1 LIVKTTF
8 KSHFKIKKTLFKNK
22 NKNIFVKNMIV
33 FFLFSK
39 IFFKNCTIS
48 LLFKKTKKLQTNL
61 LKAPSR
67 HKKFFHQ
74 ICFEFFFL
82 KVNFYFNFK
91 IKIPLQIINTFFQ
104 KINNI
109 FIKFGSNVLTRIK
122 FLLVVPTKPN
132 FLIL

>member
-1 LIVKTTF
+1 MIVKTTF

-22 NKNIFVKNMIV
+22 EKSIFVKNMIV

-39 IFFKNCTIS
+39 IFLRNCSIN
-48 LLFKKTKKLQTNL
+48 LLFKKVKKLQTNL

-74 ICFEFFFL
+74 VCFEFFYL
-82 KVNFYFNFK
+82 KVNFNFNFK
-91 IKIPLQIINTFFQ
+91 LKIPTHFFCVFFE

-109 FIKFGSNVLTRIK
+109 FIKFGSNTLTRVK
-122 FLLVVPTKPN
+122 FSLICPSKPN
-132 FLIL
+132 FLYL